1 MITSEYL
8 YGLTPD
14 RLMVHQRSETWYA
27 FYDQALSILT
37 NADGC
42 LRSFSYDTKSEYRDV
57 RRYIVD
63 EYNLTDTKVNTYN
76 ED

>member
-1 MITSEYL
+1 MLTSEYL

-14 RLMVHQRSETWYA
+14 KLMVHRASETWYA
-27 FYDQALSILT
+27 FYDKALSILT
-37 NADGC
+37 NADGD

-57 RRYIVD
+57 RRYIIE
-63 EYNLTDTKVNTYN
+63 EYNLKDTKVFTYD